1 MTGVDWPAGFDRTPS
16 GERKSYPHGFRVS
29 QRRAFENILTELQ
42 RLGAEQVKIESGAE
56 HQKRNPN
63 LPYADATAE
72 DDPAV
77 VVYFTKANE
86 DYAVPCDRWDNVR
99 DNAQAIAKYL
109 NAKRALDRYG
119 VETIESEFS
128 TQALPPGD
136 EEATP
141 MGSGQPTRKAPHE
154 VLHVAPDAD
163 ADVVKAAARSLKKQ
177 HHPDQ
182 GGDVEQFKRVVN
194 AEKELL
200 GNTGGDRR

>member
-1 MTGVDWPAGFDRTPS
+1 MTAVGWPDGFDRTPP
-16 GERKSYPHGFRVS
+16 ENREAYPHGFRVS
-29 QRRAFENILTELQ
+29 QRRAFENILAELQ

-77 VVYFTKANE
+77 IVYFTKDTE
-86 DYAVPCDRWDNVR
+86 DYAVPCDRWNNVR

-109 NAKRALDRYG
+109 NAKRALNRYG

-136 EEATP
+136 EDATP
-141 MGSGQPTRKAPHE
+141 MGSGQPTQKAPHE
-154 VLHVAPDAD
+154 VLSVAPDAD
-163 ADVVKAAARSLKKQ
+163 TEVVKAAARSLKKQ

-182 GGDVEQFKRVVN
+182 GGDVEQFKRVVT
-194 AEKELL
+194 AEQELL
-200 GNTGGDRR
+200 DSKGGGR